1 MQLLNLKQARLLS
14 FFFIMGG
21 LLLLIEL
28 RLLACFIAGFL
39 VYEIINLLTPYFQKV
54 ISGKRARLAVV
65 AVISTLVVCLLSVI
79 FGTLV
84 GLLMQEMKDTSVFN
98 ARIAFILDDVQKQ
111 LMTYLPGYLP
121 VSVEELQ
128 HEFVTWLQKHVVMLQ
143 NMGKD
148 FLHGFVTMLIGMIL
162 GAIISLYNIEP
173 TVDKPLLKT
182 ELMHRVALLSSSF
195 RNIVFAQVKISLV
208 NTVLSAIFILG
219 ILPGFGIHLPFT
231 KTLVVLTFIF
241 GLLPVIGNL
250 ISNSVVFIAA
260 LSISVPIALLALVY
274 LMLIHKLEYFLNAQI
289 VGTRIKAHA
298 WEILLAMLVFE
309 AAFGISG
316 VIAAPIYYAYL
327 KSELREAALI

>member
-14 FFFIMGG
+14 FIFIMGG
-21 LLLLIEL
+21 LLLLIQL

-39 VYEIINLLTPYFQKV
+39 VYEIINLLTPHFQKV

-65 AVISTLVVCLLSVI
+65 AVISALVVSLLSVM
-79 FGTLV
+79 FAALV
-84 GLLMQEMKDTSVFN
+84 GLLMQEMRDTRVFN
-98 ARIAFILDDVQKQ
+98 ARIAYILGDVQSQ
-111 LMTYLPGYLP
+111 IMTFLPGYLP

-128 HEFVTWLQKHVVMLQ
+128 HEVIQWLQQHVAILQ
-143 NMGKD
+143 NLGKS

-162 GAIISLYNIEP
+162 GAIISLYNIDHR
-173 TVDKPLLKT
+173 VDKPLLKM
-182 ELMHRVALLSSSF
+182 ELLNRIALLSASF

-208 NTVLSAIFILG
+208 NTILSAVFILAV
-219 ILPGFGIHLPFT
+219 LPAFGIRLPFS
-231 KTLVVLTFIF
+231 KTLVVLTFVF
-241 GLLPVIGNL
+241 GLLPVVGNL
-250 ISNSVVFIAA
+250 ISNAMVFISA
-260 LSISVPIALLALVY
+260 LSISLPTALSALLY

-309 AAFGISG
+309 AAFGLSG

-327 KSELREAALI
+327 KSELKQAALI

>member
-14 FFFIMGG
+14 FVFIMGG
-21 LLLLIEL
+21 LLLLIQL

-39 VYEIINLLTPYFQKV
+39 VYEIINLLTPHFQKV

-65 AVISTLVVCLLSVI
+65 AVISALVVSLLSVT
-79 FGTLV
+79 FAALV
-84 GLLMQEMKDTSVFN
+84 GLLMQEMRDTRVFN
-98 ARIAFILDDVQKQ
+98 ARIAYILGDVQSQ
-111 LMTYLPGYLP
+111 IMTFLPGYLP

-128 HEFVTWLQKHVVMLQ
+128 QEVIQWLQQHVAILQ
-143 NMGKD
+143 NLGKS

-162 GAIISLYNIEP
+162 GAIISLYNVDHR
-173 TVDKPLLKT
+173 VDKPLLKM
-182 ELMHRVALLSSSF
+182 ELLHRIALLSASF

-208 NTVLSAIFILG
+208 NTILSAIFILG
-219 ILPGFGIHLPFT
+219 VLPAFGVHLPFS
-231 KTLVVLTFIF
+231 KTLVVLTFVF
-241 GLLPVIGNL
+241 GLLPVVGNL
-250 ISNSVVFIAA
+250 ISNAMVFISA
-260 LSISVPIALLALVY
+260 LSISLPTALSALLY

-309 AAFGISG
+309 AAFGLSG

-327 KSELREAALI
+327 KSELKQAALI

>member
-14 FFFIMGG
+14 FVFVMGG
-21 LLLLIEL
+21 LLLLIQL

-39 VYEIINLLTPYFQKV
+39 VYEIINLLTPHFQKV

-65 AVISTLVVCLLSVI
+65 AVISALVVSLLSVM
-79 FGTLV
+79 FAALA
-84 GLLMQEMKDTSVFN
+84 GLLMQEMRDTRIFN
-98 ARIAFILDDVQKQ
+98 ARIAFILGDVQSQ
-111 LMTYLPGYLP
+111 IMTFLPGYLP

-128 HEFVTWLQKHVVMLQ
+128 QEIIQWLQQHVAILQ
-143 NMGKD
+143 NLGKS

-162 GAIISLYNIEP
+162 GAIISLYNVDHR
-173 TVDKPLLKT
+173 VDKPLLKL
-182 ELMHRVALLSSSF
+182 ELLNRIALLSASF

-208 NTVLSAIFILG
+208 NTILSAIFILG
-219 ILPGFGIHLPFT
+219 IMPAFGIRLPFS
-231 KTLVVLTFIF
+231 KTLVVLTFVF
-241 GLLPVIGNL
+241 GLLPVVGNL
-250 ISNSVVFIAA
+250 ISNAMVFISA
-260 LSISVPIALLALVY
+260 LSISLPTALIALLY

-309 AAFGISG
+309 AAFGLSG

-327 KSELREAALI
+327 KSELKQAALI

>member
-14 FFFIMGG
+14 FVFIMGG
-21 LLLLIEL
+21 LLLLIQL

-39 VYEIINLLTPYFQKV
+39 VYEIINLLTPHFQKV

-65 AVISTLVVCLLSVI
+65 AVISALVVSLLSVT
-79 FGTLV
+79 FAALV
-84 GLLMQEMKDTSVFN
+84 GLLMQEMRDTRVFN
-98 ARIAFILDDVQKQ
+98 ARIAYILGDVQSQ
-111 LMTYLPGYLP
+111 MMTFLPGYLP

-128 HEFVTWLQKHVVMLQ
+128 QEVIQWLQQHVAILQ
-143 NMGKD
+143 NLGKS

-162 GAIISLYNIEP
+162 GAIISLYNVDHR
-173 TVDKPLLKT
+173 VDKPLLKM
-182 ELMHRVALLSSSF
+182 ELLQRISLLSASF

-208 NTVLSAIFILG
+208 NTILSAIFILG
-219 ILPGFGIHLPFT
+219 ALPAFGIHLPFS
-231 KTLVVLTFIF
+231 KTLVVLTFVF
-241 GLLPVIGNL
+241 GLLPVVGNL
-250 ISNSVVFIAA
+250 ISNAMVFIAA
-260 LSISVPIALLALVY
+260 LSISLPTALSALLY

-309 AAFGISG
+309 AAFGLSG

-327 KSELREAALI
+327 KSELKQAALI

>member
-14 FFFIMGG
+14 FVFVMGG
-21 LLLLIEL
+21 LLLLIQL

-39 VYEIINLLTPYFQKV
+39 VYEIINLLTPHFQKV

-65 AVISTLVVCLLSVI
+65 AVISALVVSLLSLM
-79 FGTLV
+79 FAALA
-84 GLLMQEMKDTSVFN
+84 GLLMQEMRDTRVFN
-98 ARIAFILDDVQKQ
+98 ARIAYILGDVQSQ
-111 LMTYLPGYLP
+111 IMTFLPGYLP

-128 HEFVTWLQKHVVMLQ
+128 QEIIQWLQQNVAILQ
-143 NMGKD
+143 NLGKS

-162 GAIISLYNIEP
+162 GAIISLYNVDHR
-173 TVDKPLLKT
+173 VDKPLLKM
-182 ELMHRVALLSSSF
+182 ELLNRVALLSASF

-208 NTVLSAIFILG
+208 NTILSAIFILG
-219 ILPGFGIHLPFT
+219 ILPAFGIHLPFS
-231 KTLVVLTFIF
+231 KTLVVLTFVF
-241 GLLPVIGNL
+241 GLLPVVGNL
-250 ISNSVVFIAA
+250 ISNAMVFISA
-260 LSISVPIALLALVY
+260 LSISLPTALIALLY

-309 AAFGISG
+309 AAFGLSG

-327 KSELREAALI
+327 KSELKQAALI

>member
-14 FFFIMGG
+14 FVFVMGG
-21 LLLLIEL
+21 LLLLIQL

-39 VYEIINLLTPYFQKV
+39 VYEIINLLTPHFQKV

-65 AVISTLVVCLLSVI
+65 AVISALVVSLLSLM
-79 FGTLV
+79 FAALA
-84 GLLMQEMKDTSVFN
+84 GLLMQEMRDTRVFN
-98 ARIAFILDDVQKQ
+98 ARIAYILGDVQSQ
-111 LMTYLPGYLP
+111 IMTFLPGYLP

-128 HEFVTWLQKHVVMLQ
+128 QEIIQWLQQHVAILQ
-143 NMGKD
+143 NLGKS

-162 GAIISLYNIEP
+162 GAIISLYNVDHR
-173 TVDKPLLKT
+173 VDKPLLKM
-182 ELMHRVALLSSSF
+182 ELLNRVALLSASF

-208 NTVLSAIFILG
+208 NTILSAIFILG
-219 ILPGFGIHLPFT
+219 ILPAFGIHLPFS
-231 KTLVVLTFIF
+231 KTLVVLTFVF
-241 GLLPVIGNL
+241 GLLPVVGNL
-250 ISNSVVFIAA
+250 ISNAMVFISA
-260 LSISVPIALLALVY
+260 LSISLPTALIALLY

-309 AAFGISG
+309 AAFGLSG

-327 KSELREAALI
+327 KSELKQAALI

>member
-1 MQLLNLKQARLLS
+1 MQLLNLRQARLLS
-14 FFFIMGG
+14 IGFIMSG
-21 LLLLIEL
+21 LLLLIVL
-28 RLLACFIAGFL
+28 RLLACFVAGFL

-54 ISGKRARLAVV
+54 ISGKRARLVVV
-65 AVISTLVVCLLSVI
+65 AVISTVVVSLLCVV

-98 ARIAFILDDVQKQ
+98 ERIAFILHDVQKQ
-111 LMTYLPGYLP
+111 FMTYLPGYLP
-121 VSVEELQ
+121 VSIDELQ
-128 HEFVTWLQKHVVMLQ
+128 REFLSWLQKHVVILQ
-143 NMGKD
+143 NLGKD

-162 GAIISLYNIEP
+162 GAIISLYNVEP
-173 TVDKPLLKT
+173 DVEKPLLKT
-182 ELMHRVALLSSSF
+182 ELLHRVALLSASF

-208 NTVLSAIFILG
+208 NTTLSAVFILG
-219 ILPGFGIHLPFT
+219 IFPGFGVHLPFA
-231 KTLVVLTFIF
+231 KTLVILTFIF

-260 LSISVPIALLALVY
+260 LSISVPVSLVALVY
-274 LMLIHKLEYFLNAQI
+274 LMLIHKLEYFLNAKI

-327 KSELREAALI
+327 KSELKEAALI

>member
-1 MQLLNLKQARLLS
+1 MQLLNLKQARFLS

-21 LLLLIEL
+21 LLLLLPL

-39 VYEIINLLTPYFQKV
+39 VYEIVNLLTPYFQKV
-54 ISGKRARLAVV
+54 ISGKRARWMVV
-65 AVISTLVVCLLSVI
+65 AIISTLVVSLLSLL
-79 FGTLV
+79 FGSLV
-84 GLLMQEMKDTSVFN
+84 GLLMQEMKDTAAFN
-98 ARIAFILDDVQKQ
+98 TRIAYILNDIQQQ
-111 LMTYLPGYLP
+111 LMVYLPGYLP

-128 HEFVTWLQKHVVMLQ
+128 HEFLQWVQQHIAILQ
-143 NMGKD
+143 NMGKS
-148 FLHGFVTMLIGMIL
+148 FLHGFVTMLIGMVL
-162 GAIISLYNIEP
+162 GAIISLYNVENND
-173 TVDKPLLKT
+173 DKPLLKA
-182 ELMHRVALLSSSF
+182 ELLRRVALLSASF

-219 ILPGFGIHLPFT
+219 VFPCFGVHLPFS
-231 KTLVVLTFIF
+231 KTLVVLTFVF

-250 ISNSVVFIAA
+250 ISNSIVFISA
-260 LSISVPIALLALVY
+260 LSISLPIALIALVY

-309 AAFGISG
+309 AAFGLSG

-327 KSELREAALI
+327 KSELKEASLI

>member
-14 FFFIMGG
+14 FVFVMGG
-21 LLLLIEL
+21 LLLLIQL

-39 VYEIINLLTPYFQKV
+39 VYEIINLLTPHFQKV

-65 AVISTLVVCLLSVI
+65 AVISALVVSLLSVM
-79 FGTLV
+79 FAALA
-84 GLLMQEMKDTSVFN
+84 GLLMQEMRDTRIFN
-98 ARIAFILDDVQKQ
+98 ARIAFILGDVQSQ
-111 LMTYLPGYLP
+111 IMTFLPGYLP

-128 HEFVTWLQKHVVMLQ
+128 QEIIQWLQQHVAILQ
-143 NMGKD
+143 NLGKS

-162 GAIISLYNIEP
+162 GAIISLYNVDHR
-173 TVDKPLLKT
+173 VDKPLLKM
-182 ELMHRVALLSSSF
+182 ELLNRIALLSASF

-208 NTVLSAIFILG
+208 NTILSAIFILG
-219 ILPGFGIHLPFT
+219 IMPAFGIRLPFS
-231 KTLVVLTFIF
+231 KTLVVLTFVF
-241 GLLPVIGNL
+241 GLLPVVGNL
-250 ISNSVVFIAA
+250 ISNAMVFISA
-260 LSISVPIALLALVY
+260 LSISLPTALIALLY

-309 AAFGISG
+309 AAFGLSG

-327 KSELREAALI
+327 KSELKQAALI

>member
-14 FFFIMGG
+14 FVFIMGG
-21 LLLLIEL
+21 LLLLIQL

-39 VYEIINLLTPYFQKV
+39 VYEIINLLTPHFQKV

-65 AVISTLVVCLLSVI
+65 AVISALVVSLLSVT
-79 FGTLV
+79 FAALV
-84 GLLMQEMKDTSVFN
+84 GLLMQEMRDTRVFN
-98 ARIAFILDDVQKQ
+98 ARIAYILGDVQSQ
-111 LMTYLPGYLP
+111 MMTFLPGYLP

-128 HEFVTWLQKHVVMLQ
+128 QEVIQWLQQHVAILQ
-143 NMGKD
+143 NLGKS

-162 GAIISLYNIEP
+162 GAIISLYNVDHR
-173 TVDKPLLKT
+173 VDKPLLKM
-182 ELMHRVALLSSSF
+182 ELLQRISLLSASF

-219 ILPGFGIHLPFT
+219 ALPAFGIHLPFS
-231 KTLVVLTFIF
+231 KTLVVLTFVF
-241 GLLPVIGNL
+241 GLLPVVGNL
-250 ISNSVVFIAA
+250 ISNAMVFIAA
-260 LSISVPIALLALVY
+260 LSISLPTALSALLY

-309 AAFGISG
+309 AAFGLSG

-327 KSELREAALI
+327 KSELKQAALI

>member
-14 FFFIMGG
+14 FIFIMGG

-39 VYEIINLLTPYFQKV
+39 VYEIINLLTPYFQRV

-65 AVISTLVVCLLSVI
+65 AVIGTLVVGLLCVM
-79 FGTLV
+79 FGALA
-84 GLLMQEMKDTSVFN
+84 GLLMQEMKDTTVFN
-98 ARIAFILDDVQKQ
+98 ERIAFILHDVQQ
-111 LMTYLPGYLP
+111 QIMTYLPGYLP

-128 HEFVTWLQKHVVMLQ
+128 HELVVWLQKHVVMLQ
-143 NMGKD
+143 NLGKD
-148 FLHGFVTMLIGMIL
+148 FLHGFLTMLIGMIL
-162 GAIISLYNIEP
+162 GAIVSLYNVEP
-173 TVDKPLLKT
+173 DVKKPLLKT
-182 ELMHRVALLSSSF
+182 ELLHRVAMLSTSF

-219 ILPGFGIHLPFT
+219 VLPCFGVHLSFA
-231 KTLVVLTFIF
+231 KTLVALTFVF

-250 ISNSVVFIAA
+250 ISNSMVFVSA
-260 LSISVPIALLALVY
+260 LSVSLPIALAALLY

-327 KSELREAALI
+327 KSELRAAALI

>member
-14 FFFIMGG
+14 FVFVMGG
-21 LLLLIEL
+21 LLLLIQL

-39 VYEIINLLTPYFQKV
+39 VYEIINLLTPHFQKV

-65 AVISTLVVCLLSVI
+65 AVISALVVSLLSVM
-79 FGTLV
+79 FAALA
-84 GLLMQEMKDTSVFN
+84 GLLMQEMRDTRIFN
-98 ARIAFILDDVQKQ
+98 ARIAYILGDVQSQ
-111 LMTYLPGYLP
+111 IMTFLPGYLP

-128 HEFVTWLQKHVVMLQ
+128 QEIIQWLQQHVAILQ
-143 NMGKD
+143 NLGKS

-162 GAIISLYNIEP
+162 GAIISLYNVDHR
-173 TVDKPLLKT
+173 VDKPLLKM
-182 ELMHRVALLSSSF
+182 ELLNRIALLSASF

-208 NTVLSAIFILG
+208 NTILSAIFILG
-219 ILPGFGIHLPFT
+219 IMPAFGIRLPFS
-231 KTLVVLTFIF
+231 KTLVVLTFVF
-241 GLLPVIGNL
+241 GLLPVVGNL
-250 ISNSVVFIAA
+250 ISNAMVFISA
-260 LSISVPIALLALVY
+260 LSISLPTALIALLY

-309 AAFGISG
+309 AAFGLSG

-327 KSELREAALI
+327 KSELKQAALI